1 MWRLFREA
9 QQFTQAG
16 FTGGDSKTNGWH
28 SPLGHPHRTRPAD
41 STGHC
46 PGAHTDLRSRILGIE
61 LRFPPRPLGTRCCA
75 AGAGGGDLRQG
86 YRIAVDIDPA
96 KFFDTV
102 DFDLPMHHVGTK
114 VRDKWVLALIGKYL
128 RAGVKVEYRLRTLST
143 NQWLKDQ
150 GLVSV
155 KELWVKTHYPATAR

>member
-1 MWRLFREA
+1 VLC
-9 QQFTQAG
+9 G
-16 FTGGDSKTNGWH
+16 
-28 SPLGHPHRTRPAD
+28 
-41 STGHC
+41 
-46 PGAHTDLRSRILGIE
+46 
-61 LRFPPRPLGTRCCA
+61 RC
-75 AGAGGGDLRQG
+75 GGGDLRQG